1 MPNWTQVSG
10 GADRIILI
18 GLTWL
23 AAKGYIT
30 NEDVANYATLI
41 LAIAGAGYS
50 IWVNRNTNLVNRASS
65 VPDTVVV
72 TSPDIA
78 KALPQSNVVSA
89 DDKKVVPK

>member
-23 AAKGYIT
+23 ATKGYIT
-30 NEDVANYATLI
+30 NEDVGNYAALI
-41 LAIAGAGYS
+41 LAVAGAGYAFW
-50 IWVNRNTNLVNRASS
+50 INRNTNLVNRASS

-72 TSPDIA
+72 TSADIA
-78 KALPQSNVVSA
+78 KSLLQSNVVSA
-89 DDKKVVPK
+89 DDKKVVSK